1 MECPKFV
8 ISLRPM
14 ISPLLNQTL
23 SANSLGT
30 LIRILIAQ
38 RSLDILRLRF
48 PLLSQ
53 ITRDF
58 SNESAS

>member
-1 MECPKFV
+1 
-8 ISLRPM
+8 M